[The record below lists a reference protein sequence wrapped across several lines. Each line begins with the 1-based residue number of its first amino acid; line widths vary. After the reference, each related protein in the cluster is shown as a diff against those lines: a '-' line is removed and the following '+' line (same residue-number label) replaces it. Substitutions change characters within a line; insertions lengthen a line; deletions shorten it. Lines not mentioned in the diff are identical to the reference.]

1 MAQLVEAD
9 ATESRGEVRSG
20 YRVILKPADHR
31 IQAMYRGQTI
41 ADSSHVLVMRETRLP
56 PIFYFPR
63 TDVHMELLAKTDHR
77 THCPFKGDASYWTL
91 EVGEETAENAAWSYE
106 DPYDEA
112 SDVKEYVAF
121 MWDAVDTW
129 LVDDRQIVDQPR
141 DDTPAKA
148 NPFVDWLVQRAWQSK
163 SLQDA
168 VQQLADVLVEN
179 GFPLFRLR
187 LLIRTLNPQLFGLA
201 YTWQPDADE
210 ITEFQISHEGLQSP
224 QYLNSPFA
232 LIIDGQGGVRR
243 RLEGSAPR
251 LDFPIL
257 EELLNEG
264 ATDYVAM
271 PLRFSDG
278 LINIIT
284 LVSDA
289 PGGFSTDNLGRLY
302 EVLPSLGRQLETHA
316 QRVSSLTLLRTYLG
330 KSAGERVMSGLVRR
344 GDGEELHAVI
354 WFSDLRNSTNLADSL
369 SRGDY
374 LATLNQYFDSVA
386 GAVIEHGGE
395 VLKFIGDAV
404 LAIFAIDEPDDPHP
418 EACARALLAV
428 RDAQERIKYVNHD
441 RETRDEPPLAFGT
454 GLHRG
459 NITYGNI
466 GTTKRLDF
474 TVIGPAV
481 NEAARIEDLCKSL
494 SQPVLTSSAF
504 AKSVPGGLRS
514 LGQHSLRGV
523 RAREEIFALPAQA
536 ARVDL
541 MHGKHDS
548 SPGRPAGPDLQT
560 DRTAGPNGK
569 DLP

>member
-1 MAQLVEAD
+1 MGPPVEVR
-9 ATESRGEVRSG
+9 ATETRGELRSG
-20 YRVILKPADHR
+20 YRVVLKPADHR
-31 IQAMYRGQTI
+31 IRAMFRGQTI
-41 ADSSHVLVMRETRLP
+41 ADSSHVLVMQETRLP

-63 TDVHMELLAKTDHR
+63 DNVSMELLAKTDHR

-91 EVGEETAENAAWSYE
+91 KVGEASVENAAWSYE

-121 MWDAVDTW
+121 NWNDIDAW
-129 LVDDRQIVDQPR
+129 MVDDQQIFDQPH
-141 DDTPAKA
+141 DDAPAKA
-148 NPFVDWLVQRAWQSK
+148 NPFVDWLVQEAWQAK
-163 SLQDA
+163 SLPNA

-179 GFPLFRLR
+179 GLPLWRLR

-201 YTWQPDADE
+201 YTWQRGVGE
-210 ITEFQISHEGLQSP
+210 ITESQISHEGLQSA

-243 RLEGSAPR
+243 RLEGSNPQ

-257 EELLNEG
+257 EDLFEEG

-278 LINIIT
+278 LINIFT

-289 PGGFSTDNLGRLY
+289 PGGFSTDDLGLLY
-302 EVLPSLGRQLETHA
+302 EILPSLGRQLEAHA
-316 QRVSSLTLLRTYLG
+316 QRVSALTLLRTYLG
-330 KSAGERVMSGLVRR
+330 RNAGERVMSGLVRR

-354 WFSDLRNSTNLADSL
+354 WFSDLRNSTTLAESL
-369 SRGDY
+369 SRDDY

-404 LAIFAIDEPDDPHP
+404 LAIFAIDEPDNPP
-418 EACARALLAV
+418 REACSRALSAA
-428 RDAQERIKYVNHD
+428 RDAQERIKSVNHE
-441 RETRDEPPLAFGT
+441 RETQDKPPLEFGT
-454 GLHRG
+454 GLHCG
-459 NITYGNI
+459 NITYGNV

-474 TVIGPAV
+474 TVIGSAV
-481 NEAARIEDLCKSL
+481 NEAARIEGLCKSL
-494 SQPVLTSSAF
+494 GEPVLTSSVF
-504 AKSVPGGLRS
+504 ARCVTDELRS

-523 RAREEIFALPAQA
+523 RDKEEIFALPADA
-536 ARVDL
+536 TEV
-541 MHGKHDS
+541 
-548 SPGRPAGPDLQT
+548 
-560 DRTAGPNGK
+560 
-569 DLP
+569 